1 MKKEKKNEKKIG
13 KKEEDKKIDKKDEQK
28 NVKKEEEKKIDKKDE
43 KKIGKKEEEKKIDK
57 KDEQKNVIKKDKE
70 IKLCNNINK
79 KDKKNEEKDM
89 NENKKYNKDVKK
101 EDKSIKK
108 EEGVLITLRFYIAQ
122 NKKYIP
128 IRIRDDEKLQKAIN
142 IFKNFSSR
150 DKKNDKYMYNGKE
163 LDSELIIRES
173 GLKHSSIIEV
183 IEK

>member
-13 KKEEDKKIDKKDEQK
+13 KKEED
-28 NVKKEEEKKIDKKDE
+28 
-43 KKIGKKEEEKKIDK
+43 KKIDK

-79 KDKKNEEKDM
+79 KDKKNEQKDM

-108 EEGVLITLRFYIAQ
+108 EEGVLITLRFYITQ